1 MIVRCA
7 ILLPALFVSALA
19 IAAQSDAAPVI
30 DFVPE
35 SPGFSAATE
44 EYRDI
49 WAHEGER
56 ISAALEEATGLR
68 LESGPIR
75 TIVFEGVSNS
85 GYRDIPMRMRA
96 SYPLD
101 TKRATLV
108 HELSHR
114 LISDFFPRDFEE
126 HPVIFLFLYDVWVEL
141 WGKDFADAQVA
152 VEGERR
158 GRYDYEGAWKE
169 ALALSAEERAARW
182 SRIRAEV
189 GAGS

>member
-1 MIVRCA
+1 MILSRV
-7 ILLPALFVSALA
+7 IFPPVLFVSTLV
-19 IAAQSDAAPVI
+19 IVAQSNAAPRI

-35 SPGFSAATE
+35 SPEFSAATE

-49 WAHEGER
+49 WAQEGER
-56 ISAALEEATGLR
+56 ISAALEKATGLR
-68 LESGPIR
+68 LETGPIN

-96 SYPLD
+96 SYPSD

-114 LISDFFPRDFEE
+114 LISDLFPRDFEE

-141 WGKDFADAQVA
+141 WGQDFADTQVA

-158 GRYDYEGAWKE
+158 GRYDYEGAWKD

-182 SRIRAEV
+182 SRIRITQP
-189 GAGS
+189 S